1 MAFSSTNILNDCT
14 FVHSLHNASYNLIQI
29 DKEYMR
35 KLKFADNYFDL
46 DRMCSHDLMHIPR
59 LAVWIL
65 YLSRPQ
71 FITLLQPHG

>member
-35 KLKFADNYFDL
+35 KLNFADNYLDL
-46 DRMCSHDLMHIPR
+46 H
-59 LAVWIL
+59 
-65 YLSRPQ
+65 
-71 FITLLQPHG
+71 